1 MGGAPHR
8 EDKLERE
15 VPFYE
20 SIFAHGAAEAGGWR
34 SLEGLVLPIRFFRD
48 GAEARAGPTAGS
60 CAPLR
65 REL

>member
-1 MGGAPHR
+1 MSEMSCFYRPSLAPPQAMSQMQQQQSTV
-8 EDKLERE
+8 LE
-15 VPFYE
+15 
-20 SIFAHGAAEAGGWR
+20 A
-34 SLEGLVLPIRFFRD
+34 LEGLVLPIRFFRD